1 MAINVNDDN
10 NATPA
15 QSAAAPQQPGPQV
28 NQQPHQTQQPGP
40 QPQQGPH
47 FQQPDP
53 NAYYQQYNQQ
63 VPEMNWSFSATELF
77 GAPISRGLGSESLV
91 KLHEK
96 LAEVY
101 ETANPETEITLIDI
115 DRVNEPDLAFSCIAV
130 CMRLKSTPNTGVACH
145 LLVLEATGDK
155 LAPVYV
161 NENQQQIELLKVTGD
176 ALDKVLFDI
185 VEQKIR
191 NTFPQQQIF
200 IIDGCVIP
208 VNFNPEDKA
217 RVHML
222 ALNAGLSCGTEL
234 KMRTNGFMDFNLAT
248 AGNDNNLVINIA
260 FNRQQIEDPVGEPM
274 RSDILLNFV
283 SQRQN
288 QPQMRN
294 TSVNSGARE
303 IRVSEMSGFIDL
315 LWSPVVQGPVLNPWA
330 QQMPQQTQK
339 YAARLVMTNLASNFS
354 YTPASVLLT
363 LVTALSLRD
372 DNNWIQSFR
381 PIPSSDKEI
390 DLRDIGALNIEANL
404 MGEQTGHGQR
414 VDTKS
419 ESFRLEDLGQLVA
432 SLIQPGL
439 VISMDVPEC
448 GPQTWY
454 LSLFA
459 TAANGN
465 QAAMQL
471 IYNAA
476 QILTNGNFSKH
487 FTYGTPMFDDV
498 GNRVHLGYWTDR
510 HGQRRDIRDI
520 DYLAVANLVGDRNP
534 QMIREWS
541 DTWISS
547 RAPLHV
553 RLAARRKMISALTNE
568 SAEFTGF
575 AQRVTFTSI
584 FLDALARGCIEAG
597 LMPRVSTPLSTS
609 DMTNVRGVASFV
621 NSALIQPG
629 QAFFTNSLGYGNQF
643 TNYNYMSQR
652 YM

>member
-1 MAINVNDDN
+1 MAINIENDSN

-15 QSAAAPQQPGPQV
+15 QSAAPQQTQQPNPQPQQTQQQVYQGPQSQQPGP
-28 NQQPHQTQQPGP
+28 NP
-40 QPQQGPH
+40 
-47 FQQPDP
+47 
-53 NAYYQQYNQQ
+53 YYQQYQQ
-63 VPEMNWSFSATELF
+63 PQPQGPMMNWSFSATELF

-96 LAEVY
+96 LVDVY
-101 ETANPETEITLIDI
+101 KTANPETEMTVINV
-115 DRVNEPDLAFSCIAV
+115 DRVNEPDLAFSCIVV
-130 CMRLKSTPNTGVACH
+130 CMRLKSHANVGVACH
-145 LLVLEATGDK
+145 LLLLESTGDK
-155 LAPVYV
+155 LSPVFV

-176 ALDKVLFDI
+176 ALDKVLVDI
-185 VEQKIR
+185 VMQKVR
-191 NTFPQQQIF
+191 NVFPQQPIY
-200 IIDGCVIP
+200 IIDGCVVP
-208 VNFNPEDKA
+208 VNFNLEDKKA
-217 RVHML
+217 VHML

-234 KMRTNGFMDFNLAT
+234 KVRSPEFIDFNIAA
-248 AGNDNNLVINIA
+248 AGQDSSLVINIA

-294 TSVNSGARE
+294 MSVNSGARE
-303 IRVSEMSGFIDL
+303 ARVSEISGFIDL
-315 LWSPVVQGPVLNPWA
+315 VWSPVVQGPMLNPWM

-339 YAARLVMTNLASNFS
+339 YASRLVITNLASNFS
-354 YTPASVLLT
+354 YTPAAVLLS

-381 PIPSSDKEI
+381 PAPSSDKEV

-404 MGEQTGHGQR
+404 MGEQTGYGQR
-414 VDTKS
+414 IDTKS

-448 GPQTWY
+448 GPQTWC

-459 TAANGN
+459 TAANGSPH
-465 QAAMQL
+465 AMQL

-476 QILTNGNFSKH
+476 QSLTNGMFGNH
-487 FTYGTPMFDDV
+487 FTYGTPMFDDI
-498 GNRVHLGYWTDR
+498 GNRVHLGYWVDR
-510 HGQRRDIRDI
+510 NGQRRDIRDI

-541 DTWISS
+541 DTWIAN

-621 NSALIQPG
+621 NSSLIQPG

-643 TNYNYMSQR
+643 TNYQYMSQR